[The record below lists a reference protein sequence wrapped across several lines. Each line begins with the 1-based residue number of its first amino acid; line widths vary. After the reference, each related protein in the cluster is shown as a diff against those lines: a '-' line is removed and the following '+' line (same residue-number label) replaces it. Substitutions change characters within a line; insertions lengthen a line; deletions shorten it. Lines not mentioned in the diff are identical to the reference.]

1 MAAVPRMA
9 SAGTRRLA
17 WFSFRGSL
25 TGIMSRDCFANVRAR
40 WFPRGWPGPLFL
52 ALATFI
58 GHAGSEGPRVAPPP
72 AVQPASRQVMDDVGR
87 WRRFADDLGEKFRLG
102 GTLSMQALNEQLKS
116 RDHAKA
122 RVRLARPERRV
133 LEPEQVYERCSASV
147 VAMGSVYKC
156 PRCPHWHTG
165 GTGTGW
171 VLGDR
176 GEVVS
181 NYHVLAGV
189 KETNVVAFGVMTLD
203 GRCLPIREVLA
214 ADAARDVVIFR
225 VEPEGLA
232 PLPLSPR
239 EPVGRPVSVI
249 AHPSGDLYTFT
260 QGAVSRYALRAVEP
274 GAAPLEW
281 MCVTADFAVGSSG
294 GPVLNRHGGVVG
306 MVARTQTIHANP
318 KGEAPSTQMVV
329 KMTIPSEAI
338 LSLVEAGPRR

>member
-1 MAAVPRMA
+1 
-9 SAGTRRLA
+9 
-17 WFSFRGSL
+17 
-25 TGIMSRDCFANVRAR
+25 MSREHFAEGRASR
-40 WFPRGWPGPLFL
+40 CLRGWLGPWLL
-52 ALATFI
+52 ALLTSVAE
-58 GHAGSEGPRVAPPP
+58 AAPDGPRVPRAGTEPE
-72 AVQPASRQVMDDVGR
+72 SRRVMDDVGR
-87 WRRFADDLGEKFRLG
+87 WRRFADALGETFQSG
-102 GTLSMQALNEQLKS
+102 GTLPMEALREQLKA

-122 RVRLARPERRV
+122 RVRLARPGRRA

-171 VLGDR
+171 VVGDR

-181 NYHVLAGV
+181 NYHVLAGT

-214 ADAARDVVIFR
+214 SDAARDVVIFR
-225 VEPEGLA
+225 VDPEGLA

-260 QGAVSRYALRAVEP
+260 QGAVSRYALRATEP
-274 GAAPLEW
+274 GAAPMEW

-294 GPVLNRHGGVVG
+294 GPVLNRQGSVVG
-306 MVARTQTIHANP
+306 MVARTQTINANP

-338 LSLVEAGPRR
+338 LSLVEAEPRR